1 MSALNNEYSVL
12 EQDPHP
18 QGPLYS
24 LLVKLILSPNYFNA
38 RELYWYL
45 VETNAN
51 PFTPLTNDQ
60 VMLRDS
66 LYFLMEILQYDR
78 NLNTSNPL
86 WLLVLRQVQF
96 LAQPPKS
103 MPVKKMVYVLRR
115 MANNPMKYGVFV
127 TDSPRY
133 TEQAFPSQAMAEYAL
148 YRNQPFASVYDNYMD
163 NTPYGTSAPKYFRRI
178 VSVPERSKSPI
189 KGIY

>member
-103 MPVKKMVYVLRR
+103 MPVKLTCVQRLRHTVGRVEVGLDVANLELARKVEGSDVMKLDFDVVLSRK
-115 MANNPMKYGVFV
+115 AVV
-127 TDSPRY
+127 
-133 TEQAFPSQAMAEYAL
+133 E
-148 YRNQPFASVYDNYMD
+148 DNWI
-163 NTPYGTSAPKYFRRI
+163 AP
-178 VSVPERSKSPI
+178 
-189 KGIY
+189 